1 MVVKNPESL
10 RSIEDQKDGASEGV
24 EATLAGNKNME
35 ARLNQE
41 ANPNATT
48 LEAQH
53 AELFKAN
60 GSYVQKTAFRT
71 GSNGNTFGETRG
83 ATALAAARDM
93 QEVADADNADMA
105 EAERIMGDVERAR
118 SETKENAE
126 DTAELDTGGIPEGN
140 SERAEVEALSA
151 SYNGAENE
159 ADTALTSIEAGTA
172 TAMNQALSGVT
183 EKDPDASPLIQAG

>member
-1 MVVKNPESL
+1 MAQHNPESL
-10 RSIEDQKDGASEGV
+10 RSIEDQQDGASEGV
-24 EATLAGNKNME
+24 EAILAGNKKME

-41 ANPNATT
+41 AKPNATT

-71 GSNGNTFGETRG
+71 GANGNSFGETRG

-93 QEVADADNADMA
+93 AEVADADNADMA
-105 EAERIMGDVERAR
+105 EAERIMGDVAKAQD
-118 SETKENAE
+118 ETQENAE

-140 SERAEVEALSA
+140 PEKAEVESLSA

-159 ADTALTSIEAGTA
+159 ASRALTKIEAGTA
-172 TAMNQALSGVT
+172 TALN
-183 EKDPDASPLIQAG
+183 DAIRGAGEDEPSSLVQAG

>member
-1 MVVKNPESL
+1 MAQQNPESL
-10 RSIEDQKDGASEGV
+10 RNIEDQQDGASEGV

-35 ARLNQE
+35 ARLNQD

-60 GSYVQKTAFRT
+60 GGYVQKTAFRT
-71 GSNGNTFGETRG
+71 GANGNTFGETRG
-83 ATALAAARDM
+83 ATASAAAKDM

-105 EAERIMGDVERAR
+105 EAERIMGDVARAQ
-118 SETKENAE
+118 SETQENAE

-140 SERAEVEALSA
+140 PERGEIASLSA
-151 SYNGAENE
+151 AYNGAEAE
-159 ADTALTSIEAGTA
+159 AGAALTSIEADTA
-172 TAMNQALSGVT
+172 TELNQSLQGFSEDNNGLT
-183 EKDPDASPLIQAG
+183 QAG

>member
-1 MVVKNPESL
+1 MVVNKNPESL
-10 RSIEDQKDGASEGV
+10 RSVEDQQDGASEGV

-71 GSNGNTFGETRG
+71 GANGNTFGETRG

-93 QEVADADNADMA
+93 QEVADADNKDMA
-105 EAERIMGDVERAR
+105 EAEQIMGDVEKAR
-118 SETKENAE
+118 SETQENAE

-140 SERAEVEALSA
+140 PERAEVESLSA
-151 SYNGAENE
+151 SYNGAEQE
-159 ADTALTSIEAGTA
+159 ADAALTNIEAGTA
-172 TAMNQALSGVT
+172 TALNQAISGVQ
-183 EKDPDASPLIQAG
+183 EEGPSSLVQAG